1 LSAVLR
7 AEISVNAG
15 DVGKRL
21 GLGAWTMRR
30 ISRRSFLKTASASAA
45 GAALWSSVPRLMA
58 NPLGLPIGLQLYS
71 VREIL
76 PKDYEGTL
84 RQLAALG
91 YREVEAAGFFGHTP
105 GEVKQAM
112 DHAGLQCV
120 SAHYPL
126 RDLQPKLDEIIQ
138 FGKDLGL
145 KYIVCA
151 SPMLKDPSRVKDPAS
166 RAARESMT
174 LEDWR
179 WNADQ
184 FNRIG
189 ERVNA
194 AGIRFAYHNHTA
206 EFRSENG
213 TVFYDE
219 LLRLTDP
226 AKVRMEMDCGWVVV
240 GGKNPVDYINRYPSR
255 ISMLHIKDFKMG
267 GSAAYSNSEPP
278 PSTELGRGGSI
289 DYHPIFEAAK
299 KASLEHAFVEQEE
312 FDMPAMEALKID
324 ADFMHALT
332 V

>member
-1 LSAVLR
+1 
-7 AEISVNAG
+7 
-15 DVGKRL
+15 
-21 GLGAWTMRR
+21 MRQ
-30 ISRRSFLKTASASAA
+30 ISRRTFLKTASASAA
-45 GAALWSSVPRLMA
+45 GAALWSSAPRLMA
-58 NPLGLPIGLQLYS
+58 NPMGLPIGLQLYS
-71 VREIL
+71 VRDIL

-91 YREVEAAGFFGHTP
+91 YREVEAAGFFTHTP
-105 GEVKQAM
+105 IEVKQAM

-145 KYIVCA
+145 KFIVCA

-166 RAARESMT
+166 RAARDLMT
-174 LEDWR
+174 LDDWR
-179 WNADQ
+179 WNAEQ

-226 AKVRMEMDCGWVVV
+226 SKVTMEMDCGWVVV
-240 GGKNPVDYINRYPSR
+240 GGKNPVDYLTRHPSR
-255 ISMLHIKDFKMG
+255 FSMLHVKDFKMG
-267 GSAAYSNSEPP
+267 AAAYTNSEPP
-278 PSTELGRGGSI
+278 PSTELGRGSI
-289 DYHPIFEAAK
+289 DYRPIFEAAK
-299 KASLEHAFVEQEE
+299 KAPLEHAFVEQEA

-324 ADFMHALT
+324 ADYMHALT